1 MSRGISPLLCLVSI
15 SSPVRTCLRWEFS
28 LSVPELFQI
37 FRRYL
42 SLSEGVLLPD
52 IGAQRSPR
60 SARKLGGRGA
70 RLVIYSE
77 NRLMCV
83 SGLSGLALLVVQG
96 SDRPDSFLMDDK
108 WYLLQNTI
116 YKSVE
121 AGYVTYARRSIYQWF
136 IWLYCQSYPL
146 RNFWQGRCRFRMPNT
161 ILKTLPLC
169 VALAIIDIRYKKCL
183 LGLLPCRKSG
193 VQSTEKGFLV
203 PLRHAILLILY
214 CSASQ
219 CLVVACRNYMPL
231 LQALYIERS
240 GGRAIS

>member
-1 MSRGISPLLCLVSI
+1 MIFHQFFAPSSCLEASLLSPIWFLSLLSQSCCLSLFKVRIYPFWARNISN
-15 SSPVRTCLRWEFS
+15 
-28 LSVPELFQI
+28 

-116 YKSVE
+116 YKSRE
-121 AGYVTYARRSIYQWF
+121 AGCVTYARRSIYQLF
-136 IWLYCQSYPL
+136 IWFYYQSYPL
-146 RNFWQGRCRFRMPNT
+146 RNFWQGRCRFRLPNT

-193 VQSTEKGFLV
+193 VQSTEKGFL
-203 PLRHAILLILY
+203 AF
-214 CSASQ
+214 
-219 CLVVACRNYMPL
+219 
-231 LQALYIERS
+231 
-240 GGRAIS
+240 